1 MQEAESYR
9 KKILV
14 SSMLGLG
21 LEGMDILLLS
31 FALSSIINEFHIS
44 SAAGGVLPSVTNIG
58 MLVGGVIFGY

>member
-21 LEGMDILLLS
+21 LEGMD
-31 FALSSIINEFHIS
+31 A
-44 SAAGGVLPSVTNIG
+44 
-58 MLVGGVIFGY
+58 VICIKLNYQ

>member
-44 SAAGGVLPSVTNIG
+44 SAAGGVFRQSRTLECWLAV
-58 MLVGGVIFGY
+58 

>member
-31 FALSSIINEFHIS
+31 FALSSIINEFHLLRAEFYRQS
-44 SAAGGVLPSVTNIG
+44 RTLECWLAV
-58 MLVGGVIFGY
+58 

>member
-21 LEGMDILLLS
+21 LEGMDILLLH
-31 FALSSIINEFHIS
+31 LH
-44 SAAGGVLPSVTNIG
+44 
-58 MLVGGVIFGY
+58 